1 MKLENGF
8 GCVYKVKGKRRKPYR
23 VYVTTG
29 WDINHKQIKK
39 SLGYVKSYPEGI
51 DLLNQYHKQ
60 PYNLDYKKITFSE
73 IWLNVRKELESL
85 INDKKMTPENLEGL
99 DNAYENHLMELH
111 DVEIM
116 TLKKKKMQDIIDS
129 ATQVKHPELELGY
142 TGKGYMIT
150 VCQKVF
156 NCAIDE
162 YELPIKNY
170 SLGLTAGEKP
180 KSTKHVPYTPEELSI
195 LWGMQYNDLV
205 KCILI
210 FCYTGLRPNELFKT
224 ERTKIFLEKN
234 YFITGSKT
242 EAGKDRIIPIHP
254 KIKHLIKYFYDNG
267 NDYPFIAVFDK
278 FNYNKLSR
286 EHTKLMKML
295 NFKHTPYDARHTFT
309 TKMKKANV
317 NEYII
322 KTIVGHAIKD
332 LTEDVYTHRDIEELY
347 NAVCMI
353 N

>member
-1 MKLENGF
+1 MKLPNGY
-8 GCVYKVKGKRRKPYR
+8 GGVRKKSGKRRRPYE
-23 VYVTTG
+23 VFITTG

-39 SLGYVKSYPEGI
+39 IIGYTTSRTLGLEMLVE
-51 DLLNQYHKQ
+51 YHKQ
-60 PYNLDYKKITFSE
+60 PYDLDYRKITFSE
-73 IWLNVRKELESL
+73 IWLNVKKQLELL
-85 INDKKMTPENLEGL
+85 VNDEKMTFKNLDCL
-99 DNAYENHLMELH
+99 NNAYEHHLIELH
-111 DVEIM
+111 NIEIM
-116 TLKKKKMQDIIDS
+116 TLKKKKMQDVINE

-142 TGKGYMIT
+142 TGKGYMVT
-150 VCQKVF
+150 VCQKIF
-156 NCAIDE
+156 KCAIEE

-180 KSTKHVPYTPEELSI
+180 KSTKHIPYTIEELSI

-210 FCYTGLRPNELFKT
+210 FCYTGLRPNELFIT
-224 ERTKIFLEKN
+224 ERTKIFLEEN

-242 EAGKDRIIPIHP
+242 EAGKDRLIPIHP

-267 NDYPFIAVFDK
+267 NDYPFVEVFEN
-278 FNYNKLSR
+278 FNYSKLSR
-286 EHTKLMKML
+286 EHTKLMNML
-295 NFKHTPYDARHTFT
+295 NFNHTPYDGRHTFT

-322 KTIVGHAIKD
+322 KTIIGHVIND
-332 LTEDVYTHRDIEELY
+332 LTENVYTHRDIEELY